1 MALALAWVALLA
13 LGPVFAQA
21 AFRGDNG
28 KIVYVTHAGGG
39 GQGTV
44 LVARD
49 PGGGGRRVLHKRT
62 LQSCVGNPA
71 YSPHGASLA
80 LDTCD
85 HLATMRADGSGRHEL
100 PRFSQ
105 PEQADGL
112 YFAHDLEPAWSP
124 DGERLVFVSRTGY
137 DDGFE
142 SYESRRLVVM
152 NADGSEPRELPG
164 QDVHDP
170 QWSSRGLI
178 AFSSQPP
185 RQGQPAIWTIR
196 PDGSGLRRVIG
207 RAGQPTWSPDGRRIA
222 FTRPRLGDA
231 PFRTIGTRICIAA
244 ANGKRVRTVARG
256 FDPAW
261 SPDGK
266 RLAFIQARLRRGDT
280 LAWAIYT
287 VRLDG
292 SDRTLVARSRT
303 DLAGLDWQPL
313 S

>member
-1 MALALAWVALLA
+1 VALALAWVALLA

-49 PGGGGRRVLHKRT
+49 AGGGGRRVLHKRT
-62 LQSCVGNPA
+62 SQSCVGNPA
-71 YSPHGASLA
+71 YSPDGASLA

-105 PEQADGL
+105 PEQPGGL

-170 QWSSRGLI
+170 HWSSRGLI

-185 RQGQPAIWTIR
+185 RQGQPAIWAIR

-231 PFRTIGTRICIAA
+231 PFRTIDTRICIAA
-244 ANGKRVRTVARG
+244 ANASASGPS
-256 FDPAW
+256 PAA
-261 SPDGK
+261 STRPGRRMATDSLSS
-266 RLAFIQARLRRGDT
+266 RLACGVATPWRGRST
-280 LAWAIYT
+280 PF
-287 VRLDG
+287 G
-292 SDRTLVARSRT
+292 STEATARSSRAPAPT
-303 DLAGLDWQPL
+303 WRG
-313 S
+313 STGNR